1 MLERRFYRDRYNA
14 AKVWEVV
21 KLSHGYYLRQYI
33 NGVQFGRGSRRRKAD
48 IADIGILGFEEMK
61 NFQPR
66 KPGSQPMID

>member
-33 NGVQFGRGSRRRKAD
+33 NSVQFGRGSRRRKAD
-48 IADIGILGFEEMK
+48 IADIGIFDFEEVK
-61 NFQPR
+61 GFRPR
-66 KPGSQPMID
+66 KPGSRLLIG

>member
-33 NGVQFGRGSRRRKAD
+33 NGVQFGRGCRRRKSD
-48 IADIGILGFEEMK
+48 IAGIGIFDFEEAK
-61 NFQPR
+61 GFQPR
-66 KPGSQPMID
+66 KSGSQPLIG

>member
-48 IADIGILGFEEMK
+48 IEDIGIFDFEEVK
-61 NFQPR
+61 GFQPR
-66 KPGSQPMID
+66 KPGSQPLIG